1 MRGLLPRRRPR
12 RPQEFRR
19 EVRAQG
25 PLWRTQS
32 SPLWSLYAL
41 NTKYSGS
48 ANDAIPNP
56 TASKLCQPFTSLGA
70 VLRMCITQ
78 IPQQI
83 DTNTTPI
90 PARIV
95 SSGPHL
101 FSTPGRVK
109 IPPAHPTDRTQRS
122 QPVLMRRTLQP
133 KVSTRLSASSIT
145 NVAATGNPRTT
156 VAITKRPVVGDAIA
170 RCCRAV
176 PFTSRPS
183 QTSTSTSLRQY
194 QYFHH
199 GVVVPAGIFLTPCSA
214 ISLSRSALVPGP
226 AQQCGFWSP

>member
-19 EVRAQG
+19 VVRAQG

-95 SSGPHL
+95 SSGPHR

-170 RCCRAV
+170 RVAERYRLRQGQV
-176 PFTSRPS
+176 RPPRPHLLGSINTSTTGSSSRPAS
-183 QTSTSTSLRQY
+183 FS
-194 QYFHH
+194 H
-199 GVVVPAGIFLTPCSA
+199 PARP
-214 ISLSRSALVPGP
+214 
-226 AQQCGFWSP
+226 SP